1 LKVYANLTH
10 TTLFAAN
17 TMRKLLA
24 PKAQLIFY
32 IRHGILTKSQEK
44 RIETRIE
51 TRLVR
56 KLLAH
61 IRNEL

>member
-44 RIETRIE
+44 RIETR
-51 TRLVR
+51 LVR
-56 KLLAH
+56 KLLAR